1 MIYSIVLFSLGI
13 IFAQEYNLP
22 SLKIVLMNLFIYLKQ
37 KSDEIQTTTQSPDTS
52 YLNCILNFFK
62 K

>member
-1 MIYSIVLFSLGI
+1 MIYSIAIFSLGI

-22 SLKIVLMNLFIYLKQ
+22 SLKILLMNLFIYLKQ
-37 KSDEIQTTTQSPDTS
+37 KSDEIQTTQSPDTS